1 MKQHALVQLLPKGA
15 LKGSVR
21 PCRRGSSSGLAW
33 VPSFVGP
40 EHPCSTGSFLSR
52 KTKLQE
58 RAQCVGRY
66 TGGRWS
72 AVMQWRPW
80 GGGLAVAT
88 EVPTFYMES
97 GLHGSLPV
105 KGGESGRHVAVKAQD
120 ELGRVMALASVSR
133 VGAQQALDTEVWP
146 AKLSVSS
153 QIPTLAKITV
163 MCNCFYKV
171 SKSL

>member
-1 MKQHALVQLLPKGA
+1 M
-15 LKGSVR
+15 
-21 PCRRGSSSGLAW
+21 
-33 VPSFVGP
+33 
-40 EHPCSTGSFLSR
+40 
-52 KTKLQE
+52 
-58 RAQCVGRY
+58 
-66 TGGRWS
+66 
-72 AVMQWRPW
+72 
-80 GGGLAVAT
+80 GGLALGT
-88 EVPTFYMES
+88 EAPTFYMES

-105 KGGESGRHVAVKAQD
+105 KGRESGRHVALKAQE
-120 ELGRVMALASVSR
+120 ELGRVKTLASVSR